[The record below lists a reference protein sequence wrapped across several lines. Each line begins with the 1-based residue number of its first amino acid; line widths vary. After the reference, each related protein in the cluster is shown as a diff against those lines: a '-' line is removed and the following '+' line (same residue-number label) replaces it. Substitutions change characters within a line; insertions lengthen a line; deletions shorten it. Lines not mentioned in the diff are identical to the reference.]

1 MLGDQ
6 GIDFFEK
13 KTFFFYLMFTSFLI
27 NLNQN
32 KITNKSRNFTTQI
45 HKNTK
50 KKIII
55 KKTVKQKQNKI

>member
-1 MLGDQ
+1 
-6 GIDFFEK
+6 
-13 KTFFFYLMFTSFLI
+13 MFTSFLI

-32 KITNKSRNFTTQI
+32 KIINKPQNFTTQI

-55 KKTVKQKQNKI
+55 RKTVKQKHNKI

>member
-1 MLGDQ
+1 
-6 GIDFFEK
+6 
-13 KTFFFYLMFTSFLI
+13 MFTSFLI